1 MTRLLERTYNLNV
14 SPRLGP
20 DGTQLVQI
28 ETMAPMTAEQFL
40 AWLHAADHSPE
51 QAPRPAS
58 RASIEVW
65 RDTKDSPRP
74 KAELEKMNEFAKQ
87 WKRFKRKFPHLSKEE
102 LDRKTQEW
110 LDMKAS
116 FLESF
121 AEMSAN
127 ELLSGFDV
135 KR

>member
-1 MTRLLERTYNLNV
+1 MTRLLEKTYNLNV
-14 SPRLGP
+14 SPRIGL
-20 DGTQLVQI
+20 DGTQLVQV
-28 ETMAPMTAEQFL
+28 ETMEPMTAEQFL
-40 AWLHAADHSPE
+40 AWLHAVDHNPE

-65 RDTKDSPRP
+65 RDTKASPRP
-74 KAELEKMNEFAKQ
+74 KEELERMTEFAKQ

-102 LDRKTQEW
+102 LDRKTNEW

-127 ELLSGFDV
+127 ELLSGFDL

>member
-1 MTRLLERTYNLNV
+1 MTKLLGRTYNLNV
-14 SPRLGP
+14 SPSLGP
-20 DGTQLVQI
+20 DGRQLVQV
-28 ETMAPMTAEQFL
+28 ETMEPMTAEEFL
-40 AWLHAADHSPE
+40 AWLHSADQDPE
-51 QAPRPAS
+51 LAPRPAS

-65 RDTKDSPRP
+65 RDTKASPRP
-74 KAELEKMNEFAKQ
+74 KAELERMDEFAKQ

-102 LDRKTQEW
+102 LDRKTKEW

-127 ELLSGFDV
+127 ELLSGFEV

>member
-1 MTRLLERTYNLNV
+1 MTKLLERTYSLNV

-20 DGTQLVQI
+20 DGKQLVQV
-28 ETMAPMTAEQFL
+28 ETMEPMTAEQFL
-40 AWLHAADHSPE
+40 AWLHSVDHNPE

-65 RDTKDSPRP
+65 RDTKASPKP
-74 KAELEKMNEFAKQ
+74 KAELERMTEFAKQ

-102 LDRKTQEW
+102 LDRKTKEW

-127 ELLSGFDV
+127 ELLSGFDL

>member
-1 MTRLLERTYNLNV
+1 MTKLLERTYSLNV
-14 SPRLGP
+14 SPRLSA
-20 DGTQLVQI
+20 DGTKLVQV
-28 ETMAPMTAEQFL
+28 ETMEPMTAEEFL

-65 RDTKDSPRP
+65 RDTKASPRP
-74 KAELEKMNEFAKQ
+74 KAELERMNEFAKQ

-102 LDRKTQEW
+102 LDRKTKEW

-127 ELLSGFDV
+127 ELLSGFDL
-135 KR
+135 K